1 MITLKVELHGA
12 DGFGGPIFI
21 GTCCYLRRDA
31 FYRKKFSR
39 EYKNDW
45 NDGNENEVTEVNLH
59 ELEEE
64 SKALANCSY
73 EKNTLWGKKVI
84 Y

>member
-1 MITLKVELHGA
+1 MKVELHGG

-21 GTCCYLRRDA
+21 GTCCFLRRDA
-31 FYRKKFSR
+31 LCGKKFNY

-45 NDGNENEVTEVNLH
+45 NDKNENEVTEGNLH
-59 ELEEE
+59 ELEED
-64 SKALANCSY
+64 SKTLANCSY

>member
-1 MITLKVELHGA
+1 LKVELHGF
-12 DGFGGPIFI
+12 DGFGGPLFI

-31 FYRKKFSR
+31 LWWKKFSR

-45 NDGNENEVTEVNLH
+45 NDENENEVTEVNLH